1 MHVCELKW
9 SPEDIVVLF
18 WLAYRVLYL
27 QESVVFCLHTFRVR
41 IKTALMDFFWFQQMV
56 VRISFERDLISERLS
71 VWIFNVTDPCQL
83 RF

>member
-1 MHVCELKW
+1 
-9 SPEDIVVLF
+9 
-18 WLAYRVLYL
+18 
-27 QESVVFCLHTFRVR
+27 LHTCRVR
-41 IKTALMDFFWFQQMV
+41 IKTALIDFFWFQQMV